1 MTAAAREEP
10 NFDTRMELERAAGV
24 LLDRVA

>member
-10 NFDTRMELERAAGV
+10 NLDTRMELERAAAV